1 MLKKDIQIEERDRYR
16 PLLCLKRD
24 FQEFM
29 LDIEKVEK
37 KDTINLDRETEQQF
51 GFIERQKQDIRQ
63 VKALVAQQKT
73 DSSTLDK
80 IHAKV

>member
-1 MLKKDIQIEERDRYR
+1 M
-16 PLLCLKRD
+16 CLKRD